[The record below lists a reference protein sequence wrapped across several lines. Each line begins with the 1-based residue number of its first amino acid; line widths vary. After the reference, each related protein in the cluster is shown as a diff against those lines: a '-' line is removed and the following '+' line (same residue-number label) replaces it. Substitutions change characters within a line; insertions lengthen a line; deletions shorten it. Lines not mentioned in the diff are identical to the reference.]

1 MSRQPVLPERPLH
14 VGANVN
20 RVEDERLLR
29 GGARYVADIEVPN
42 MAEVAIVRSPV
53 AHAELGSVDL
63 GPATRMPG
71 AIGAFAASDMNDVH
85 PFPDTNPMVR
95 PVGLF
100 PLARERVRYVGT
112 PVAVVVAEDR
122 YLAEDAA
129 AAVWV
134 DYEPL
139 PAVMSV
145 EASIGGPQRLYDEWP
160 DNKILDLQ
168 LTDPEIDAIFRK
180 HHVVQE
186 TYRTHRHT
194 GVPLETR
201 GCLAQFDGGRVTLWS
216 STQSPHYVRTILARM
231 LGLPESRIRVI
242 APDMGGGFGIKSHM
256 YPEEVLVPWLAI
268 KLGRPVRWI
277 EDRVEHFTASN
288 HAREQTISIEAAFTH
303 EGRILAVRAHI
314 IGDVGSGEIW
324 FPGTGPSI
332 VAAGMITGPYRIG
345 RTLASITCV
354 VTNKTPAGAYRGYG
368 QPEGVFAL
376 ESLIDKAASELG
388 LDPVGIRRTNLLQ
401 QDDLPFTTFSG
412 YVLDSGSFRE
422 AYDMTVET
430 ARKAYA
436 SAAEEYRDDEGVRI
450 GLGFATY
457 WEGTSPSGFLNTGLW
472 GAHDSASVRVEPDG
486 GVVVS
491 VGVTTTG
498 QGVET
503 MVATLAADTLR
514 IPLDRVRVKMGD
526 TDTCPHGQGGWGS
539 RSTVM
544 GGGAVVMAA
553 GRIRD
558 KMMRI
563 AAHALEADV
572 GDIVTSEGRFE
583 VRGTRVGISFAE
595 VAGIAT
601 VSSFR
606 LPDNLEAGLDTTAVY
621 TANVD
626 HWPNE
631 LGRINPCPTYSNASH
646 AAIVKVELAT
656 GAVTVLK
663 YISTHDCGP
672 VINPRIVKGQVE
684 GGIAQGIGGALLE
697 NLVYSDDGQLLS
709 ASFMDYLIPTAN
721 EIPDMVV
728 QHLESPSPNTPMG
741 VKGVGE
747 GGVIGV
753 SAAVANAVRDALAEF
768 GVEITELPLSP
779 PIVRKLIRGK
789 SADTLAPNQPTNH

>member
-1 MSRQPVLPERPLH
+1 MSQQPVLPDRPLH
-14 VGANVN
+14 VGASVS
-20 RVEDERLLR
+20 RVEDDRLLR
-29 GGARYVADIEVPN
+29 GGARYVADVEIPN
-42 MAEVAIVRSPV
+42 MAEVTIVRSPL
-53 AHAELGSVDL
+53 AHAELGTVDL
-63 GPATRMPG
+63 EPATRMPG
-71 AIGAFAASDMNDVH
+71 VIAAFGASDMTGVQ

-95 PVGLF
+95 PVSLF
-100 PLARERVRYVGT
+100 PLARDRVRYVGA

-129 AAVWV
+129 AEVWV
-134 DYEPL
+134 DYEQL

-145 EASIGGPQRLYDEWP
+145 EASLDGSQRLYDEWP
-160 DNKILDLQ
+160 DNKVLDFQ
-168 LTDPEIDAIFRK
+168 LNDPEIDRIFRN
-180 HHVVQE
+180 HHVVRE
-186 TYRTHRHT
+186 TYSTHRHT

-201 GCLAQFDGGRVTLWS
+201 GCVAQFDGSRITLWS
-216 STQSPHYVRTILARM
+216 STQSPHYVRTILGRM
-231 LGLPESRIRVI
+231 LGLSENRIRVI

-277 EDRVEHFTASN
+277 EDRTEHFTASN
-288 HAREQTISIEAAFTH
+288 HAREQAIHIEGAFTDA
-303 EGRILAVRAHI
+303 GRIVAVRAHI
-314 IGDVGSGEIW
+314 VSDVGSGEIW

-332 VAAGMITGPYRIG
+332 VAAGMLTGPYRIS
-345 RTLASITCV
+345 RTLASITCA

-376 ESLIDKAASELG
+376 ESLMDKAAIELG
-388 LDPVGIRRTNLLQ
+388 LDPVGIRRTNLIRRQ
-401 QDDLPFTTFSG
+401 DLPFTSFGGS
-412 YVLDSGSFRE
+412 VFDSGSFRE
-422 AYDMTVET
+422 AFDKTVET
-430 ARKAYA
+430 AREAHS
-436 SAAEEYRDDEGVRI
+436 SALDKYRDDDEVRI
-450 GLGFATY
+450 GVGFATY

-486 GVVVS
+486 GIVVS

-503 MVATLAADTLR
+503 MVATLAADILR
-514 IPLDRVRVKMGD
+514 VPLDRVRVEMGD
-526 TDTCPHGQGGWGS
+526 TDTCPAGQGGWAS

-558 KMMRI
+558 KMMRT

-572 GDIVTSEGRFE
+572 DDIVVAEDRFE
-583 VRGTRVGISFAE
+583 VRGTQVGISFAE
-595 VAGIAT
+595 VAGVAT

-606 LPDNLEAGLDTTAVY
+606 LPEDIEAGLDTTAVY

-626 HWPNE
+626 HWPDE
-631 LGRINPCPTYSNASH
+631 LGRINPCPTYANASH
-646 AAIVKVELAT
+646 AAVVKVELST
-656 GAVTVLK
+656 GAVAVLQ
-663 YISTHDCGP
+663 YVSTHDCGP
-672 VINPRIVKGQVE
+672 VINPRIVRGQVE
-684 GGIAQGIGGALLE
+684 GGIAQGIGGTLLE
-697 NLVYSDDGQLLS
+697 NLVYSDEGQLLS
-709 ASFMDYLIPTAN
+709 ASFMDYLIPTAH

-728 QHLESPSPNTPMG
+728 QHLESPSPNTPLG

-753 SAAVANAVRDALAEF
+753 PAAVANAVRDALAEF

-779 PIVRKLIRGK
+779 SNVRRLIRK
-789 SADTLAPNQPTNH
+789 ASAAV

>member
-1 MSRQPVLPERPLH
+1 MSHQPFLPDRPLH
-14 VGANVN
+14 VGASVS
-20 RVEDERLLR
+20 RVEDDRLLR
-29 GGARYVADIEVPN
+29 GEARYVADIEIPN
-42 MAEVAIVRSPV
+42 MVEAAIVRSPV
-53 AHAELGSVDL
+53 AHADLGTVDL
-63 GPATRMPG
+63 EPATRMPG
-71 AIGAFAASDMNDVH
+71 VIGAFGASDMTDVQ

-95 PVGLF
+95 PVALF
-100 PLARERVRYVGT
+100 PLARERVRYVGA

-129 AAVWV
+129 AEVGV
-134 DYEPL
+134 DYELL

-145 EASIGGPQRLYDEWP
+145 DESLGGSQRLYDEWP
-160 DNKILDLQ
+160 DNKVLDFQ
-168 LTDPEIDAIFRK
+168 LSDPEIDAVFEQHR
-180 HHVVQE
+180 VVQG

-201 GCLAQFDGGRVTLWS
+201 GCLAQFDSGRVTLWS
-216 STQSPHYVRTILARM
+216 STQSPHYVRTILARV

-256 YPEEVLVPWLAI
+256 YPEEVLVPWLAM

-277 EDRVEHFTASN
+277 EDRTEHFTASN
-288 HAREQTISIEAAFTH
+288 HAREQAVRIEGAFTD

-332 VAAGMITGPYRIG
+332 VAAGMITGPYRIS

-376 ESLIDKAASELG
+376 ESLMDKAAIELG
-388 LDPVGIRRTNLLQ
+388 LDPVGIRQINLLRQ
-401 QDDLPFTTFSG
+401 SDLPFTSFTGSVF
-412 YVLDSGSFRE
+412 DSGSFRE
-422 AYDMTVET
+422 AFDSTVE
-430 ARKAYA
+430 AAQEAYS
-436 SAAEEYRDDEGVRI
+436 SALEEHRNNDGVRI

-486 GVVVS
+486 SVVVS

-503 MVATLAADTLR
+503 MVATLAADVLR
-514 IPLDRVRVKMGD
+514 IPLDHVRVEMGD
-526 TDTCPHGQGGWGS
+526 TDTCPHGQGGWAS

-544 GGGAVVMAA
+544 GGGAVVVAT
-553 GRIRD
+553 GQIRD
-558 KMMRI
+558 KMIRI

-572 GDIVTSEGRFE
+572 DDIVASEGRFE
-583 VRGTRVGISFAE
+583 VRGTRVGVSFAE
-595 VAGIAT
+595 VAETAT
-601 VSSFR
+601 MSTFG
-606 LPDNLEAGLDTTAVY
+606 LPEDLEAGLDATAVY

-646 AAIVKVELAT
+646 AAVAKVELAT
-656 GAVTVLK
+656 GTVTILQYV
-663 YISTHDCGP
+663 STHDCGP
-672 VINPRIVKGQVE
+672 VINPRIVRGQVE

-709 ASFMDYLIPTAN
+709 ASFMDYLLPTAN

-728 QHLESPSPNTPMG
+728 QHLESPSPNTPLG

-779 PIVRKLIRGK
+779 PVVRKLIREA
-789 SADTLAPNQPTNH
+789 STVDNP

>member
-1 MSRQPVLPERPLH
+1 MSRQPVLPDRPLH
-14 VGANVN
+14 VGASVS
-20 RVEDERLLR
+20 RVEDDRILR
-29 GGARYVADIEVPN
+29 GRARYVADIDIQD

-53 AHAELGSVDL
+53 AHAELGGVDV
-63 GPATRMPG
+63 GSATRMPG
-71 AIGAFAASDMNDVH
+71 VVAAFAAADMTGVQ

-95 PVGLF
+95 PVRLF
-100 PLARERVRYVGT
+100 PLARERVRYVGA
-112 PVAVVVAEDR
+112 PVGVVVAEDR

-129 AAVWV
+129 AEVWV
-134 DYEPL
+134 DYEQL

-145 EASIGGPQRLYDEWP
+145 EASLDGSQRLYDEWP
-160 DNKILDLQ
+160 DNKVLDFQ
-168 LTDPEIDAIFRK
+168 LNDPEIDRIFRK
-180 HHVVQE
+180 HHVVRE
-186 TYRTHRHT
+186 TYSTHRHT

-201 GCLAQFDGGRVTLWS
+201 GCLAQFDGSRVTLWS
-216 STQSPHYVRTILARM
+216 STQSPHYVRTILSRM
-231 LGLPESRIRVI
+231 LGLSENRIRVI

-277 EDRVEHFTASN
+277 EDRTEHFTASN
-288 HAREQTISIEAAFTH
+288 HAREQVIHIEGAFTAG
-303 EGRILAVRAHI
+303 GRIVAVRAHI
-314 IGDVGSGEIW
+314 VSDVGSGEIW

-332 VAAGMITGPYRIG
+332 VAAGMITGPYRIS
-345 RTLASITCV
+345 RTLASITCA

-376 ESLIDKAASELG
+376 ESLMDKAAIELG
-388 LDPVGIRRTNLLQ
+388 LDPVGIRRINLLRKQ
-401 QDDLPFTTFSG
+401 DLPFTTFGGS
-412 YVLDSGSFRE
+412 VFDSGSFRE
-422 AYDMTVET
+422 AFDKTVDA
-430 ARKAYA
+430 ARDAHS
-436 SAAEEYRDDEGVRI
+436 SALEEYRDHDGVRI
-450 GLGFATY
+450 GVGFATY

-503 MVATLAADTLR
+503 MVATLAADILR
-514 IPLDRVRVKMGD
+514 VPLDRVRVEMGD
-526 TDTCPHGQGGWGS
+526 TDTCPTGQGGWAS

-563 AAHALEADV
+563 AAHALEAGVD
-572 GDIVTSEGRFE
+572 DIVMSEGRFD
-583 VRGTRVGISFAE
+583 VRGTGVGVSFAE
-595 VAGIAT
+595 VAETAT
-601 VSSFR
+601 VRTFG
-606 LPDNLEAGLDTTAVY
+606 LPESLEPGLDATAVY

-626 HWPNE
+626 HWPDE
-631 LGRINPCPTYSNASH
+631 FGRINPCPTYANASH
-646 AAIVKVELAT
+646 AAVVKVDLAT
-656 GAVTVLK
+656 GAVTILQYV
-663 YISTHDCGP
+663 STHDCGP
-672 VINPRIVKGQVE
+672 VINPRIVRGQVE
-684 GGIAQGIGGALLE
+684 GGIAQGIGGTLLE
-697 NLVYSDDGQLLS
+697 NLVYSDEGQLLS
-709 ASFMDYLIPTAN
+709 ASFMDYLIPTAG

-728 QHLESPSPNTPMG
+728 QHLESPSPNTPLG

-753 SAAVANAVRDALAEF
+753 PAAVANAVREALAEF

-779 PIVRKLIRGK
+779 SNVRKLIREASVAG
-789 SADTLAPNQPTNH
+789 